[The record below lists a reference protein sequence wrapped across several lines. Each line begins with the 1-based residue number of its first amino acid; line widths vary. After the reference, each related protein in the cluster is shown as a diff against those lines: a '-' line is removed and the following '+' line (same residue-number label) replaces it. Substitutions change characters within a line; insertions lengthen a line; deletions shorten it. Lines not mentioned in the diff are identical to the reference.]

1 MKNKF
6 FSVIV
11 TTYNSSKYIEK
22 TINSIL
28 KQNFLDYE
36 IILVDDCS
44 NDDTI
49 ELVKKQ
55 FSNHVKILSTDKN
68 FGGPAKSRNI
78 GIQYSSGQ
86 WISFLDADDFWFQSR
101 LKQFHKYIINNP
113 NFEVF
118 CSNEMLYNLKN
129 KKKNKI
135 NHGPYSENFFD
146 DLLIKG
152 NRLSPSATVI
162 NKEFIFKNKIFFDI
176 DKNLI
181 GVEDYDL
188 WLNLSKKKARFFFF
202 NKILSLYVIH
212 ENNITHNSKKHLENT
227 INVLNKNFKL
237 LNSFNNKIYSKR
249 IFDLKVSFLI
259 NELLKN
265 NHFFLNTFNFFI
277 LAIKNP
283 INLLKFLFNKLR

>member
-1 MKNKF
+1 
-6 FSVIV
+6 
-11 TTYNSSKYIEK
+11 
-22 TINSIL
+22 
-28 KQNFLDYE
+28 
-36 IILVDDCS
+36 
-44 NDDTI
+44 
-49 ELVKKQ
+49 
-55 FSNHVKILSTDKN
+55 
-68 FGGPAKSRNI
+68 
-78 GIQYSSGQ
+78 
-86 WISFLDADDFWFQSR
+86 
-101 LKQFHKYIINNP
+101 
-113 NFEVF
+113 
-118 CSNEMLYNLKN
+118 MLYNLKN

-188 WLNLSKKKARFFFF
+188 WLNLSKKNARFFFF

-237 LNSFNNKIYSKR
+237 LNSFNNKIYSKE
-249 IFDLKVSFLI
+249 FL
-259 NELLKN
+259 
-265 NHFFLNTFNFFI
+265 T
-277 LAIKNP
+277 
-283 INLLKFLFNKLR
+283 LKFLF

>member
-55 FSNHVKILSTDKN
+55 FSNSVKILSTDKN

-78 GIQYSSGQ
+78 GIQYSSGR

-101 LKQFHKYIINNP
+101 LKQFHKYIINNH
-113 NFEVF
+113 NYEVF
-118 CSNEMLYNLKN
+118 CSNEMLYNHIN

-135 NHGPYSENFFD
+135 IHGPYSNNFFD

-162 NKEFIFKNKIFFDI
+162 NKDFLTKNKIFFDI
-176 DKNLI
+176 NENLI

-188 WLNLSKKKARFFFF
+188 WLNLSKNNARFFFF
-202 NKILSLYVIH
+202 NKILNLYVIH

-237 LNSFNNKIYSKR
+237 LNSTNNKIYSKR

-265 NHFFLNTFNFFI
+265 NHFFSNTFNLFV
-277 LAIKNP
+277 LALKNP